1 MSFASRLQQLLAALW
16 AGVLLAVGGLAAPSL
31 FAVLERSLAGQ
42 AAGRIFATEAYV
54 SLVMAMAL
62 FFFERQRT
70 RQAALQSGQSLM
82 SAELMLV
89 MGALFA
95 TVLGHFALS
104 PMIVAAKAGQG
115 GSLSF
120 GTLHAMSSSLF
131 LFKGVL
137 VLALAWRLTGRR

>member
-1 MSFASRLQQLLAALW
+1 MTFASRLQQLLAAVW
-16 AGVLLAVGGLAAPSL
+16 VGVLLAVGGIAAPSL
-31 FAVLERSLAGQ
+31 FAVLDRTLAGL
-42 AAGRIFATEAYV
+42 AAGRIFAIEAYV
-54 SLVMAMAL
+54 SLVLAMAL
-62 FFFERQRT
+62 FFIERQRT
-70 RQAALQSGQSLM
+70 RQAALQAGQSVM

-115 GSLSF
+115 SLSF

>member
-1 MSFASRLQQLLAALW
+1 MIFASRLQQLLAAVW
-16 AGVLLAVGGLAAPSL
+16 AGILLAVGGIAAPSL
-31 FAVLERSLAGQ
+31 FAVLDRSLAGL
-42 AAGRIFATEAYV
+42 AAGRIFAIEAYV
-54 SLVMAMAL
+54 SLVLAMTL
-62 FFFERQRT
+62 FFIERQRT

-95 TVLGHFALS
+95 TVLSHFALS
-104 PMIVAAKAGQG
+104 PMIVAAKAGEVG
-115 GSLSF
+115 RLSF

>member
-1 MSFASRLQQLLAALW
+1 MTVASRLQQMLAAIW
-16 AGVLLAVGGLAAPSL
+16 VGILLAVGGIAAPSL
-31 FAVLERSLAGQ
+31 FAVLDRSLAGL
-42 AAGRIFATEAYV
+42 AAGRIFAIEAYV
-54 SLVMAMAL
+54 SLVLAMAL
-62 FFFERQRT
+62 FFIERQRT
-70 RQAALQSGQSLM
+70 RQAALQAGQSVM

-115 GSLSF
+115 SLSF

>member
-1 MSFASRLQQLLAALW
+1 MAFASRFQQVLAAMW
-16 AGVLLAVGGLAAPSL
+16 AGILLAVGGMVAPSL
-31 FAVLERSLAGQ
+31 FAVLDRSLAGL
-42 AAGRIFATEAYV
+42 AAGRIFAIEAYV
-54 SLVMAMAL
+54 SLVLAMAL
-62 FFFERQRT
+62 FFIERQRT
-70 RQAALQSGQSLM
+70 RQAALQAGQSVM
-82 SAELMLV
+82 SVELMLV

-115 GSLSF
+115 SLSF

-137 VLALAWRLTGRR
+137 VLVLAWRLTGRR

>member
-1 MSFASRLQQLLAALW
+1 MTFASRLQQLLAAVW
-16 AGVLLAVGGLAAPSL
+16 AGILLAVGGIAAPSL
-31 FAVLERSLAGQ
+31 FAVLDRSLAGL
-42 AAGRIFATEAYV
+42 AAGRIFAIEAYV
-54 SLVMAMAL
+54 SLVLAVAL
-62 FFFERQRT
+62 FFIERQRT
-70 RQAALQSGQSLM
+70 RHAARQAGQSVM

-115 GSLSF
+115 SLSF

>member
-1 MSFASRLQQLLAALW
+1 MIFASRLQPLLAAVW
-16 AGVLLAVGGLAAPSL
+16 VGILLAVGGIAAPNL
-31 FAVLERSLAGQ
+31 FAVLDRSMAGV

-54 SLVMAMAL
+54 SLVLAIAL
-62 FFFERQRT
+62 FFIERQRT
-70 RQAALQSGQSLM
+70 RQSALQAGQSVM

-89 MGALFA
+89 MGAMFA

>member
-1 MSFASRLQQLLAALW
+1 MTFASRLQQLLSAIW
-16 AGVLLAVGGLAAPSL
+16 AGVLLAVGGVAAPSL
-31 FAVLERSLAGQ
+31 FAVLDRSLAGL
-42 AAGRIFATEAYV
+42 AAGRIFAIEAFV
-54 SLVMAMAL
+54 SLVLAMVL
-62 FFFERQRT
+62 FFIERQRT
-70 RQAALQSGQSLM
+70 RQAALQAGQSLM
-82 SAELMLV
+82 STELMLV

-95 TVLGHFALS
+95 TVLGHFAIS
-104 PMIVAAKAGQG
+104 PMIVAAKAGQ

>member
-1 MSFASRLQQLLAALW
+1 MTFVSRLQQVLAAMW
-16 AGVLLAVGGLAAPSL
+16 AGILLAVGGIAAPSL
-31 FAVLERSLAGQ
+31 FAVLDRSLAGL
-42 AAGRIFATEAYV
+42 AAGRIFAIEAYV
-54 SLVMAMAL
+54 SLVLAVAL
-62 FFFERQRT
+62 FFIERQRT
-70 RQAALQSGQSLM
+70 RQAARQAGQSVM

-115 GSLSF
+115 SLSF

>member
-1 MSFASRLQQLLAALW
+1 MTFASRLQQLLAAVW
-16 AGVLLAVGGLAAPSL
+16 AGILLAVGGIAAPSL
-31 FAVLERSLAGQ
+31 FAVLDRSVAGL

-54 SLVMAMAL
+54 SLGLAMAL
-62 FFFERQRT
+62 FLIERQRT
-70 RQAALQSGQSLM
+70 RQAALQAGQSVM

-95 TVLGHFALS
+95 TVLGHFALN
-104 PMIVAAKAGQG
+104 PMIVAAKAGQ

>member
-1 MSFASRLQQLLAALW
+1 MAFASRLQQVLAAMW
-16 AGVLLAVGGLAAPSL
+16 AGILLAVGGMAAPSL
-31 FAVLERSLAGQ
+31 FAVLDRSLAGL
-42 AAGRIFATEAYV
+42 AAGRIFAIEAYV
-54 SLVMAMAL
+54 SLVLAMTL
-62 FFFERQRT
+62 FFIERQRT
-70 RQAALQSGQSLM
+70 RQAALQAGQSVM
-82 SAELMLV
+82 SVELMLV

-104 PMIVAAKAGQG
+104 PMIVAAKAGQ

>member
-1 MSFASRLQQLLAALW
+1 MTFASRLQQLLAAVW
-16 AGVLLAVGGLAAPSL
+16 AGILLAVGGIAAPSL
-31 FAVLERSLAGQ
+31 FAVLDRSVDGL

-54 SLVMAMAL
+54 SLGLAMAL
-62 FFFERQRT
+62 FLIERQRT
-70 RQAALQSGQSLM
+70 RQAALQAGQSVM

-95 TVLGHFALS
+95 TVLGHFALN
-104 PMIVAAKAGQG
+104 PMIVAAKAGQ

>member
-1 MSFASRLQQLLAALW
+1 MAFASRFQQVLAAMW
-16 AGVLLAVGGLAAPSL
+16 AGILLAVGGMAAPSL
-31 FAVLERSLAGQ
+31 FAVLDRSLAGL
-42 AAGRIFATEAYV
+42 AAGRIFAIEAYV
-54 SLVMAMAL
+54 SLVLAMAL
-62 FFFERQRT
+62 FFIERQRT
-70 RQAALQSGQSLM
+70 RQAALQAGQSVM

-115 GSLSF
+115 SLSF

>member
-1 MSFASRLQQLLAALW
+1 MTFASRLQQMLASIWAGILLAI
-16 AGVLLAVGGLAAPSL
+16 GGMAAPSL
-31 FAVLERSLAGQ
+31 FAVLDRSLAGQ
-42 AAGRIFATEAYV
+42 AAGRIFAIEAYV
-54 SLVMAMAL
+54 SLVLAMAL
-62 FFFERQRT
+62 FFIERQRT
-70 RQAALQSGQSLM
+70 RQAAPQAGQSVM

-115 GSLSF
+115 SLSF

-137 VLALAWRLTGRR
+137 VLALAWRLIGRR